1 MCCADSLIHLAE
13 QWWPELTQDKPESA
27 RRPDPVDNHVGNRI
41 RLRRKMLNM
50 SQEKLAERLGITF
63 QQVQKYEKGTN
74 RVGAGRLY
82 QLARILQ
89 VPVSYFF
96 PESASARVPGGMSE
110 DAAADYVLD
119 FMSTTEGI
127 ELNRA
132 FAQVRDPKVR
142 RRVIELVRSIAAR
155 EKG

>member
-1 MCCADSLIHLAE
+1 M
-13 QWWPELTQDKPESA
+13 
-27 RRPDPVDNHVGNRI
+27 RRR
-41 RLRRKMLNM
+41 MLNL

-63 QQVQKYEKGTN
+63 QQVQKYERGTN

-96 PESASARVPGGMSE
+96 PEASPARHAGGMGE

-119 FMSTTEGI
+119 FMSTSEAV

-132 FAQVRDPKVR
+132 FAQIRDPKVR
-142 RRVIELVRSIAAR
+142 RRVIELVRSLATGE
-155 EKG
+155 EKE